1 MIEGLS
7 ACGRE
12 QPIRARDPNDRFGM
26 AGVSISRAVPWPP
39 PTSSLLPDLRFHHG
53 KSAQGIDGEDGKM
66 SPMTTEE
73 TRGRHVLA
81 CGPSWELKQRDDMQ
95 LRRDLTGK
103 GWCCNPGTG
112 LALGSPRWSR
122 GDRGLYRQ
130 ALTGRPWIRAVPR

>member
-1 MIEGLS
+1 
-7 ACGRE
+7 
-12 QPIRARDPNDRFGM
+12 M

-66 SPMTTEE
+66 SPMTIEE

-95 LRRDLTGK
+95 LRRDLAGRGAAIGK
-103 GWCCNPGTG
+103 E
-112 LALGSPRWSR
+112 LALGSPDQVLS
-122 GDRGLYRQ
+122 GP
-130 ALTGRPWIRAVPR
+130 AVIAVCIGRR